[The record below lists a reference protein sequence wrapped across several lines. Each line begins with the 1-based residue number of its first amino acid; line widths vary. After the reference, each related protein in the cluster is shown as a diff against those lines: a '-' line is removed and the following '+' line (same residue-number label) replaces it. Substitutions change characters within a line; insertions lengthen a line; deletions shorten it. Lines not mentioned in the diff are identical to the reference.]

1 MTELLLPYLPQL
13 GLAGLLFLLLMAVA
27 QLGLTQFCRS
37 VLKKWSV
44 ELQGGAVMGLSL
56 AIGALL
62 GGLMLSKVAVLL
74 EIRASEPWGGMFA
87 GMVLAATVSGVV
99 SYRQQRSDEKLKH
112 QSDGL
117 AAVLAQIAG
126 QTAQAAAPAPVPESV
141 PLPTPPEDLSF
152 PEEPL
157 RPITPEEAAAYTR
170 TDWPD
175 VAGIPPGAPP
185 VTK

>member
-56 AIGALL
+56 AIGAVL

-74 EIRASEPWGGMFA
+74 EIRAPEPWGGVFA

-99 SYRQQRSDEKLKH
+99 SYLQQRSDEKLKH
-112 QSDGL
+112 QSEGL
-117 AAVLAQIAG
+117 AAVLAQMAG
-126 QTAQAAAPAPVPESV
+126 PGVAAPQPAPAPTPQPASPE
-141 PLPTPPEDLSF
+141 PAF
-152 PEEPL
+152 PSDEPL

-175 VAGIPPGAPP
+175 VAGVPPDDAPL
-185 VTK
+185 VRD